1 MDLVRRKKTGAER
14 GHTFYLFLVS
24 SFISFLC
31 HRLSFFFF
39 FFFTV
44 FSNERI
50 YFGQKPNCPE
60 FAYPW
65 LMESPVFLKLEKP
78 EKELGEKWED
88 TRTKNMKFVEGAT
101 VNSRRKEKMK
111 KESEEKMCVC
121 TWWSVIHGTK
131 AVSEIPLLKIKWK
144 LRKTKLLCLRLSSLR
159 RSSLKICLYSNSIS
173 PKAGYKQQNFI
184 LHFQPTFTCR
194 VTFWQLSI
202 AVQIGIG

>member
-1 MDLVRRKKTGAER
+1 MDLVRRKKKKNRRRER
-14 GHTFYLFLVS
+14 PHFYLFLVS
-24 SFISFLC
+24 SFISSSFAIVFPFL
-31 HRLSFFFF
+31 F

-65 LMESPVFLKLEKP
+65 LMDSPVFLKLEKP

-111 KESEEKMCVC
+111 KRGK
-121 TWWSVIHGTK
+121 
-131 AVSEIPLLKIKWK
+131 
-144 LRKTKLLCLRLSSLR
+144 
-159 RSSLKICLYSNSIS
+159 
-173 PKAGYKQQNFI
+173 
-184 LHFQPTFTCR
+184 
-194 VTFWQLSI
+194 
-202 AVQIGIG
+202 

>member
-1 MDLVRRKKTGAER
+1 MKDEKEEQRKEKRKKLDEKLYRNFCRTK
-14 GHTFYLFLVS
+14 FYRWISLGEKKQAQREATLSIFFYYLPLFR
-24 SFISFLC
+24 SFAIVFL
-31 HRLSFFFF
+31 

-65 LMESPVFLKLEKP
+65 LMESPVFLKLEKR

-111 KESEEKMCVC
+111 KESEEKMCIC

-131 AVSEIPLLKIKWK
+131 AVREIPLLKIK
-144 LRKTKLLCLRLSSLR
+144 
-159 RSSLKICLYSNSIS
+159 
-173 PKAGYKQQNFI
+173 
-184 LHFQPTFTCR
+184 
-194 VTFWQLSI
+194 
-202 AVQIGIG
+202 

>member
-1 MDLVRRKKTGAER
+1 MDLVRRKNRRRER
-14 GHTFYLFLVS
+14 PHF
-24 SFISFLC
+24 
-31 HRLSFFFF
+31 LSFFSIFLYFVPLPSSFLFF

-65 LMESPVFLKLEKP
+65 LMESPVFLKLKRS

-131 AVSEIPLLKIKWK
+131 AIREVSHCLK
-144 LRKTKLLCLRLSSLR
+144 
-159 RSSLKICLYSNSIS
+159 
-173 PKAGYKQQNFI
+173 
-184 LHFQPTFTCR
+184 
-194 VTFWQLSI
+194 
-202 AVQIGIG
+202 

>member
-1 MDLVRRKKTGAER
+1 MDLVKRKKNRRRER
-14 GHTFYLFLVS
+14 PHFLSVFSIFLYFVPLPS
-24 SFISFLC
+24 SFL
-31 HRLSFFFF
+31 FF

>member
-1 MDLVRRKKTGAER
+1 MDLVRRKKKNRRRER
-14 GHTFYLFLVS
+14 PHFYLFLVS
-24 SFISFLC
+24 SFISSSFAIVFPFL
-31 HRLSFFFF
+31 F

-65 LMESPVFLKLEKP
+65 LMDSPVFLKLEKP

-111 KESEEKMCVC
+111 KRGKWREDVC
-121 TWWSVIHGTK
+121 MHTWWSVIHGTK
-131 AVSEIPLLKIKWK
+131 AVREIPLLEIKWK
-144 LRKTKLLCLRLSSLR
+144 LRK
-159 RSSLKICLYSNSIS
+159 
-173 PKAGYKQQNFI
+173 QN
-184 LHFQPTFTCR
+184 C
-194 VTFWQLSI
+194 V
-202 AVQIGIG
+202 